1 MNTNNG
7 QGNNNNNGGGSGVGA
22 GGNNNFRKY
31 KRVTAGNPSNPKT
44 KKQLENELNRQR
56 SFFVNCSPQNSSAAR
71 HSNTQE
77 GGYLNRSNSSV
88 LGQKKHPTL
97 AIYRP
102 PSVRGDINNN
112 SDNVYVANG
121 PQKSKNVQDASDTS
135 EDSSKLNVHAKE
147 FSLERSNT
155 APQSIANG
163 VKPEGIRHSAGTA
176 LSRSR
181 TFYTNGDI
189 KPNSPKKSFDYKNN
203 FAYKNNFQQMKYIQ
217 QKDTQGPKVQFK
229 DPKPKSKPIMNDQPN
244 KCAVD
249 SKNDFG
255 LRRSKTYNGP
265 DSKYYHNTSDE
276 TRTSWKCQPNEF
288 CVKDLNCFP
297 EDINDMAKRI
307 VKDTKNSPTKDL
319 MLLALKIIEHVV
331 SNQDAMKP
339 SVNLSLYII
348 ERDTRDT
355 YVNMIINT
363 IQLWFVKREKLL
375 QPPRFFS
382 YASFVLQM
390 YKGMKLNK
398 VLSNRMEKEVYS
410 RKQALLMLL
419 FKICEHCLTPSK
431 EKNTIEEVECLFN
444 IVDGIGRDLEQ
455 EVPDTLK
462 QLYVSIRDV
471 MMTRDC
477 SASVKKTLLHL
488 IELRASQWALSPSTL
503 HYYNSKTNI

>member
-1 MNTNNG
+1 MNTNNS
-7 QGNNNNNGGGSGVGA
+7 QGNNNSSG
-22 GGNNNFRKY
+22 GGNNNSFRKN
-31 KRVTAGNPSNPKT
+31 KRVTASNPSNPKT

-56 SFFVNCSPQNSSAAR
+56 SFFVTCSPQNLSATR

-77 GGYLNRSNSSV
+77 VPAGGYLNRSNSSV
-88 LGQKKHPTL
+88 VGQKKHPTL

-102 PSVRGDINNN
+102 PT
-112 SDNVYVANG
+112 NG
-121 PQKSKNVQDASDTS
+121 PQKSKTVQDASVIS
-135 EDSSKLNVHAKE
+135 EDCSKLNVHAKE

-155 APQSIANG
+155 APQSISNG
-163 VKPEGIRHSAGTA
+163 AKQEGTRNNSSV

-181 TFYTNGDI
+181 TFYTNDI
-189 KPNSPKKSFDYKNN
+189 KPNSQKKSYDYKNN
-203 FAYKNNFQQMKYIQ
+203 FVYKNNFQQMKYCVQ

-229 DPKPKSKPIMNDQPN
+229 ESKQKSKSIVNDQLN
-244 KCAVD
+244 KCVTD
-249 SKNDFG
+249 PKNDFS

-265 DSKYYHNTSDE
+265 DSKYYQNTSEE
-276 TRTSWKCQPNEF
+276 TRTSGKCQSNEF
-288 CVKDLNCFP
+288 YIKDLNCFP

-331 SNQDAMKP
+331 NNQDTMKP

-382 YASFVLQM
+382 YATFVLQM
-390 YKGMKLNK
+390 YKGMKQNK
-398 VLSNRMEKEVYS
+398 VLSNRMEKEAYS
-410 RKQALLMLL
+410 RKQTLLMLL
-419 FKICEHCLTPSK
+419 FKICEHCLMPSK
-431 EKNTIEEVECLFN
+431 ENTIEEIECLFN
-444 IVDGIGRDLEQ
+444 IVDSIGRDLEQ

-471 MMTRDC
+471 MLTRDC
-477 SASVKKTLLHL
+477 SSSVKKTLLHL
-488 IELRASQWALSPSTL
+488 IELRASQWSLPSSAV
-503 HYYNSKTNI
+503 HYYNSKTDI

>member
-1 MNTNNG
+1 MNTNNS
-7 QGNNNNNGGGSGVGA
+7 QGNNNSSG
-22 GGNNNFRKY
+22 GGNNNSFRKY
-31 KRVTAGNPSNPKT
+31 KRVTASNPSNPKT

-56 SFFVNCSPQNSSAAR
+56 SFFVACSPQNPSATR

-77 GGYLNRSNSSV
+77 VTGGYLNRSNSSV

-102 PSVRGDINNN
+102 PT
-112 SDNVYVANG
+112 NG
-121 PQKSKNVQDASDTS
+121 PQKSKNIQDASDIF
-135 EDSSKLNVHAKE
+135 EDCSKLNVHAKE

-163 VKPEGIRHSAGTA
+163 VKQEGTRHNANA
-176 LSRSR
+176 VLSRSR
-181 TFYTNGDI
+181 TFYTNDI
-189 KPNSPKKSFDYKNN
+189 KPNSQKKSYDYKNN
-203 FAYKNNFQQMKYIQ
+203 FAYKNNCQQMKYNAQ

-229 DPKPKSKPIMNDQPN
+229 ESKQKSKPTLNDQLN
-244 KCAVD
+244 KCAMD
-249 SKNDFG
+249 PKNDFS

-265 DSKYYHNTSDE
+265 DSKYYQNTSEE
-276 TRTSWKCQPNEF
+276 TRASWKCQPNEF
-288 CVKDLNCFP
+288 YVKDLNCFP

-331 SNQDAMKP
+331 NNQDTMTP

-382 YASFVLQM
+382 YATFVLQM
-390 YKGMKLNK
+390 YKGMKQNK
-398 VLSNRMEKEVYS
+398 VLLNRMEKEAYS

-419 FKICEHCLTPSK
+419 LKICEHCLTPSK
-431 EKNTIEEVECLFN
+431 EKNTIEEIECLFN
-444 IVDGIGRDLEQ
+444 IVNGIGRDLEQ

-471 MMTRDC
+471 MLTGDC

-488 IELRASQWALSPSTL
+488 IELRASRWVLPPSTV

>member
-1 MNTNNG
+1 MNTNDS
-7 QGNNNNNGGGSGVGA
+7 QGNNNSSGSGGG
-22 GGNNNFRKY
+22 GGNNNFRKN
-31 KRVTAGNPSNPKT
+31 KRITANNSSNPKT

-56 SFFVNCSPQNSSAAR
+56 SFFVNCGPQNPSATR
-71 HSNTQE
+71 HNNTHE

-88 LGQKKHPTL
+88 LGQKKPTL

-121 PQKSKNVQDASDTS
+121 PQKSKEASDIS
-135 EDSSKLNVHAKE
+135 EDFSKLNVHAKE

-155 APQSIANG
+155 APQSISNG
-163 VKPEGIRHSAGTA
+163 GKQEGTRQHVNTV

-181 TFYTNGDI
+181 TFYTNDI
-189 KPNSPKKSFDYKNN
+189 KPNSQKKSYDYKNN
-203 FAYKNNFQQMKYIQ
+203 FAYKNNCQQMKYNIQ
-217 QKDTQGPKVQFK
+217 QKDIQGPKVQFK
-229 DPKPKSKPIMNDQPN
+229 ESKQKSKPIMNDQLN
-244 KCAVD
+244 KYVVD
-249 SKNDFG
+249 PKNDYS

-265 DSKYYHNTSDE
+265 DSKYYHNTSEE
-276 TRTSWKCQPNEF
+276 TRTSWKCQPYEF
-288 CVKDLNCFP
+288 SAKDLNCFP

-307 VKDTKNSPTKDL
+307 VQDTKNSPTKDL

-331 SNQDAMKP
+331 NNQDAMKP

-375 QPPRFFS
+375 QPPRFFL
-382 YASFVLQM
+382 YATFVLQM
-390 YKGMKLNK
+390 YKGMKQNK

-419 FKICEHCLTPSK
+419 FKICEHCLTPIK
-431 EKNTIEEVECLFN
+431 EKNTIEEVIKIECLFN
-444 IVDGIGRDLEQ
+444 IINGIGRDLEQ

-471 MMTRDC
+471 LLTQDC
-477 SASVKKTLLHL
+477 TASVKKTLLHL
-488 IELRASQWALSPSTL
+488 IELRASQWALPPSTV

>member
-1 MNTNNG
+1 MNTNNS
-7 QGNNNNNGGGSGVGA
+7 QGNNNSSG
-22 GGNNNFRKY
+22 GGNNNSFRKY
-31 KRVTAGNPSNPKT
+31 KRVTASNPSNPKT

-56 SFFVNCSPQNSSAAR
+56 SFFVACSPQNPSATR

-77 GGYLNRSNSSV
+77 VTGGYLNRSNSSV

-121 PQKSKNVQDASDTS
+121 PQKSKNIQDASDIF
-135 EDSSKLNVHAKE
+135 EDCSKLNVHAKE

-163 VKPEGIRHSAGTA
+163 VKQEGTRHNANA
-176 LSRSR
+176 VLSRSR
-181 TFYTNGDI
+181 TFYTNDI
-189 KPNSPKKSFDYKNN
+189 KPNSQKKSYDYKNN
-203 FAYKNNFQQMKYIQ
+203 FAYKNNCQQMKYNAQ

-229 DPKPKSKPIMNDQPN
+229 ESKQKSKPTLNDQLN
-244 KCAVD
+244 KCAMD
-249 SKNDFG
+249 PKNDFS

-265 DSKYYHNTSDE
+265 DSKYYQNTSEE
-276 TRTSWKCQPNEF
+276 TRASWKCQPNEF
-288 CVKDLNCFP
+288 YVKDLNCFP

-331 SNQDAMKP
+331 NNQDTMTP

-382 YASFVLQM
+382 YATFVLQM
-390 YKGMKLNK
+390 YKG
-398 VLSNRMEKEVYS
+398 
-410 RKQALLMLL
+410 
-419 FKICEHCLTPSK
+419 I
-431 EKNTIEEVECLFN
+431 ECLFN
-444 IVDGIGRDLEQ
+444 IVNGIGRDLEQ

-471 MMTRDC
+471 MLTGDC

-488 IELRASQWALSPSTL
+488 IELRASRWVLPPSTV